1 MTKTIFL
8 TSLLIFQVS
17 KLLQFNLVSKKDE
30 SVATN
35 NLNPTTAGRDRS
47 NVNREEANELPGIP
61 ALSEK

>member
-35 NLNPTTAGRDRS
+35 NLNPTTAGRDPVVRACS
-47 NVNREEANELPGIP
+47 LG
-61 ALSEK
+61 LLFY